1 MSTPRGANAEAGPF
15 GMAMAF
21 LAVFVL
27 AALVALIVMAARAV
41 IDIGGF
47 CAEGGPY
54 VIAQHCPK
62 GTSVILAAGI
72 PLLFLS
78 GFLYALAKPKAWPSA
93 IGWPLVVLFVGLGI
107 VFIEGAF
114 RDPEGFGWVPLFV
127 GLLMLAIGIV
137 PAVVTRGRSSDSS
150 SPSLGARGE
159 AGPLIAQAAAF
170 VAGLGFGLVAWGW
183 IG

>member
-1 MSTPRGANAEAGPF
+1 MSTASEEKPGAGPVAAT
-15 GMAMAF
+15 MT
-21 LAVFVL
+21 LVVVFAI

-62 GTSVILAAGI
+62 GTSVILAVGV
-72 PLLFLS
+72 PLLFVS
-78 GFLYALAKPKAWPSA
+78 GFFYALAKPKAWPSV

-127 GLLMLAIGIV
+127 GLMMLAIGIV

-150 SPSLGARGE
+150 SPSLGARGQ

-170 VAGLGFGLVAWGW
+170 VAGLAFGLVAWGW